1 MHRKP
6 LTLQQSALDSRESLV
21 LMTRLA
27 RLIFKSARP
36 SLATEKW
43 VRSSWVLANFS
54 TKNRTLNGVFRDY

>member
-1 MHRKP
+1 
-6 LTLQQSALDSRESLV
+6 V

-27 RLIFKSARP
+27 RLFFESARP

-43 VRSSWVLANFS
+43 VRSSWVLANSS